1 MNLSKDIK
9 GRGYLHLIIG
19 CMYAGKST
27 EAMRRARIFGYA
39 EWTSLIIKHGADIR
53 YDADSIT
60 SHDQV
65 KMKAVTDTDLENVH
79 RHFANREG
87 KLLFDCVVIDE
98 IQMFNERTTVDIVCR
113 WKDQG
118 IYVICAG
125 LDLKASREWY
135 YNTFELF
142 RHKDNLTYLQA
153 FCINCKEMEAAFTW
167 SDSNPTGKLIVGG
180 LDKYIPVCGKC
191 YDTLSNE
198 KKASNAKDA
207 CGSVCGDVCNPDC
220 GSIGSSDV

>member
-19 CMYAGKST
+19 GMYAGKST

-39 EWTSLIIKHGADIR
+39 EWTSLIIKHGADTR
-53 YDADSIT
+53 YDADAIT

-79 RHFANREG
+79 RHFANEDG
-87 KLLFDCVVIDE
+87 KLPFDCVVIDE
-98 IQMFNERTTVDIVCR
+98 IQMFDERTTEGVVRR

-135 YNTFELF
+135 YNTRELF
-142 RHKDNLTYLQA
+142 RFKDNLTYLQA
-153 FCINCKEMEAAFTW
+153 FCINCKEMDAPFTW

-198 KKASNAKDA
+198 KRASNAKDVG
-207 CGSVCGDVCNPDC
+207 GSVCGDVCSSDYDVN
-220 GSIGSSDV
+220 GSSDV